1 MYVIYHF
8 NYTYILEGFESS
20 YYKTSAPWETVWIGD
35 NDRCSVYLFDRNLC
49 TLGVYW

>member
-20 YYKTSAPWETVWIGD
+20 YYKTSAP
-35 NDRCSVYLFDRNLC
+35 
-49 TLGVYW
+49 